1 MALKEWDRD
10 LSVRDITAVLDIPK
24 GSELTHDHGMVP
36 IYCNCS
42 ACEKGEVS
50 FHFPQSVTSIRINSH
65 T

>member
-10 LSVRDITAVLDIPK
+10 LSVRDITEASDIPP
-24 GSELTHDHGMVP
+24 GSEFTHDRGMVL

-42 ACEKGEVS
+42 ACDKGGVS
-50 FHFPQSVTSIRINSH
+50 FHFPQSVTSIRINAH